1 MAIDL
6 NAPVVG
12 AYCERASSGFWA
24 EPFNAGSSL
33 LVIVFGF
40 AAVGYLLRS
49 RLVTPLIMV
58 LMGLA
63 VAIGIGSFLLHTFAT
78 RWAELADVI
87 PIWAFVVVY
96 GVAVA
101 RKFSPN
107 SVSMT
112 TTLLFGVI
120 VFGAGTALSMGDKL
134 VLADEISGSSQYLP
148 AGLMI
153 ASVLRLLWKD
163 RHPSLLMI
171 GLAALLFIAALA
183 FRSLDQPLC
192 SLWPI
197 GTHFLWH
204 MTNSIVFWLLLSALV
219 VHDPA
224 NSSRLGK
231 TQSIS

>member
-1 MAIDL
+1 
-6 NAPVVG
+6 
-12 AYCERASSGFWA
+12 
-24 EPFNAGSSL
+24 
-33 LVIVFGF
+33 VI
-40 AAVGYLLRS
+40 
-49 RLVTPLIMV
+49 
-58 LMGLA
+58 
-63 VAIGIGSFLLHTFAT
+63 
-78 RWAELADVI
+78 
-87 PIWAFVVVY
+87 Y

-107 SVSMT
+107 SISMT
-112 TTLLFGVI
+112 TAVLFGVI

-163 RHPSLLMI
+163 RHPSLLLI
-171 GLAALLFIAALA
+171 SLAALLFVAALA

-192 SLWPI
+192 SIWPI

-204 MTNSIVFWLLLSALV
+204 ITNSIVFWLLLSALV

-224 NSSRLGK
+224 NSSGSGNEKHIVTSLAVR
-231 TQSIS
+231 